1 MQKKISFSVENSMKK
16 DYFHIMCLII
26 ARWRLQI
33 FACKVS
39 TERPSMQTVKHFSCE
54 FYIST

>member
-1 MQKKISFSVENSMKK
+1 MQKKSISAENSMKK
-16 DYFHIMCLII
+16 DYFHVTCHII